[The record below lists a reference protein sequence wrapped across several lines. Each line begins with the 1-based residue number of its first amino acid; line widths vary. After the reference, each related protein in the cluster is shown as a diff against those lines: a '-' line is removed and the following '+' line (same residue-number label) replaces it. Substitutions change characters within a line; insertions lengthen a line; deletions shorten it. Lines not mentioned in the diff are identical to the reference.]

1 MMFVSSGSSAL
12 WQTLG
17 EGKAHRVYGKRHNG
31 STKPDEEGTSLK
43 ARDEEEDGDDDD
55 EGEED
60 EMVLRRR
67 KRKRGDGLDRFVW
80 SNGRECRDVPDGT
93 RDVLQRDI
101 QFALGELAGDE
112 SGRRGNI
119 LFSDA
124 QKSRVKSCTKL
135 VRVESGFFEKI
146 DERDGEIKRYS
157 REEDGDADALKFA
170 IRERNYDWIPFY
182 STSNDVETKRKR
194 SSARP
199 KALAVEI
206 KPKCG
211 FTTRQ
216 DGKLR
221 YDVKTNRDNGKT
233 SEYDPRKFFEHC
245 EIWSLA
251 DGVDH
256 EKLKKQLVQEL
267 EHMIETPRN
276 TFRVREAKSG
286 EVLWDATKGGS
297 NAKQRFS
304 NVVSEAF
311 AGRVSLKE
319 FLELLVSALQQDGVL
334 KRLIRAQK
342 YGRMANAYDYF
353 GPDEEDIAMRRLAP
367 ASIRQAYNTVVE
379 SYNTATNNKGIAIA
393 SKQKELKDAIKIC
406 QDAILSA
413 IAKDA
418 SIIIAV
424 RLIPGGVGCRQPP
437 PPLRKQPLQKYDAYD
452 RSMDV
457 PRGSGQ
463 MKDSAPIFA
472 VSVNLCDVGLKSV
485 RKIPVWAELDS

>member
-1 MMFVSSGSSAL
+1 MMFLSSGSSAL

-17 EGKAHRVYGKRHNG
+17 EGKAHRVYGKRRSKH
-31 STKPDEEGTSLK
+31 TEGTTLS
-43 ARDEEEDGDDDD
+43 ARDEEEDGDD
-55 EGEED
+55 EEEED

-67 KRKRGDGLDRFVW
+67 KRKRGDGGDGLDRFVW
-80 SNGRECRDVPDGT
+80 SNGRECRDGDGT

-119 LFSDA
+119 LFNDA
-124 QKSRVKSCTKL
+124 QKLRVKSCTKL

-146 DERDGEIKRYS
+146 DEKDEEIKRYS

-170 IRERNYDWIPFY
+170 IRERNYGWIPFY

-194 SSARP
+194 PSARP

-251 DGVDH
+251 DGVDR

-319 FLELLVSALQQDGVL
+319 FLELLVSTLQQDGVL

-353 GPDEEDIAMRRLAP
+353 GPDEEIAMRRLAP

-393 SKQKELKDAIKIC
+393 KKQNELKDAIKIC

-463 MKDSAPIFA
+463 MKDTAPIFA